1 MKHPTAAQSTDEHRS
16 PYLALNPD
24 LSDEHPVD
32 VLVEK
37 RAPQRRLRRRIRRAS
52 RQLMQVLAGRRDL
65 WLGLEAQ
72 LAEYR
77 QLREQAYFDVGFE
90 HGFAAGQA
98 HIVGL
103 LLGAGV
109 RVEQLAARVREQ
121 AILDDQLSPQERALA
136 LLQAAWAVGFARD
149 VR

>member
-65 WLGLEAQ
+65 WLGLE
-72 LAEYR
+72 
-77 QLREQAYFDVGFE
+77 G
-90 HGFAAGQA
+90 AAC
-98 HIVGL
+98 
-103 LLGAGV
+103 
-109 RVEQLAARVREQ
+109 RVPPATGTSV
-121 AILDDQLSPQERALA
+121 
-136 LLQAAWAVGFARD
+136 F
-149 VR
+149 